1 MKSPRFFWS
10 ANFHKESFESARVR
24 LTIIYT
30 LILTAVLIFFSMII
44 YGFAMSEVYD
54 RVKDVRIQLREEYAF
69 LMQPE
74 TVIVIDTDALNK
86 ARKNIILRLVA
97 ANSLILLVT
106 ALGSY
111 YLAGRTL
118 YPIHQMT
125 LRQQEF
131 IANASHE
138 LRTPLTAIMTS
149 NEVALRDPQLN
160 LASAKETIK
169 DSLDEASRLQR
180 LIHNLLLLA
189 SAESEVEIPTQVVEL
204 HHLVNAS
211 IAKVQNK
218 AQEKNI
224 LITNQ
229 TEAISATLNPDLTIE
244 VLVILLE
251 NAIKYSSAGQQ
262 VQVQAQ
268 TRKQHTLLTVTDQ
281 GIGIS
286 KTDQQYLFERF
297 YRAEASR
304 SSEGFGLGLA
314 IAQQLMQLQGGQIS
328 VQSRPGKGSTFTL
341 TFLNL

>member
-1 MKSPRFFWS
+1 MKSSRFFPS
-10 ANFHKESFESARVR
+10 VDFHTESFESARVR

-54 RVKDVRIQLREEYAF
+54 RVKDVRIQLREEYGF

-131 IANASHE
+131 ISNASHE

-149 NEVALRDPQLN
+149 NEVALRDPHLN
-160 LASAKETIK
+160 LESAKEALK
-169 DSLDEASRLQR
+169 DSLDEATRLQR

-189 SAESEVEIPTQVVEL
+189 SAQSNVEIPTQKVEL
-204 HHLVNAS
+204 HDLVNAS
-211 IAKVQNK
+211 IAKVQHK

-224 LITNQ
+224 LIANQ
-229 TEAISATLNPDLTIE
+229 TDALSTTLNQDLTIE

-251 NAIKYSSAGQQ
+251 NAIKYSTAGQQ

-268 TRKQHTLLTVTDQ
+268 TRKHQTLLTVTDQ

-341 TFLNL
+341 TFPNT